1 MNFDAKIWL
10 FILPFAV
17 LLLLLGYWRSA
28 RLRNRRLR
36 RFASPR
42 LLDNLM
48 ISFSPVLRRVKDALI
63 LCGFISIF
71 LALAGPRWG
80 YDWQEIKS
88 RGIDILFAL
97 DTSKS
102 MLAEDVRPSRLERAR
117 WAILDLLEKLK
128 GDRVGLIAFAGQAFL
143 ECPLTL
149 DYDAFRQSLE
159 AVDPDIIALGGTDIA
174 SAISEAE
181 VTFDQNDNHKI
192 LVLITDGEDL
202 GNEGIRRARAAA
214 ESGVTIYTV
223 GVGSSSG
230 ELIPIR
236 QPDDSID
243 YLRDDRGNVVK
254 TRLDEQTL
262 LALAKVTDGFYVP
275 LGATG
280 DGLEQVYKNGLSR
293 IPKEETRSQMKK
305 VAISRFQWP
314 LVIALVLLFIEPLIG
329 NRRFQKRAESDL
341 DNRAAKSLK
350 YR

>member
-1 MNFDAKIWL
+1 MAHPQPIRRRAAAAARQPAHP
-10 FILPFAV
+10 LPAAASSNS
-17 LLLLLGYWRSA
+17 GCARGPRACNPRSA
-28 RLRNRRLR
+28 EGLEGQLFEGREGQCVQDVVGVDDARRS
-36 RFASPR
+36 SPAVQHPIQQPLGFVVAPFR
-42 LLDNLM
+42 
-48 ISFSPVLRRVKDALI
+48 PVEPPQVEVHTPGVVVLGAQ
-63 LCGFISIF
+63 G
-71 LALAGPRWG
+71 
-80 YDWQEIKS
+80 
-88 RGIDILFAL
+88 
-97 DTSKS
+97 
-102 MLAEDVRPSRLERAR
+102 
-117 WAILDLLEKLK
+117 LLEKLE

-293 IPKEETRSQMKK
+293 ISKEETRSQMKK